1 MKEIYSNKIFNWIIL
16 IVSVLTLIETSY
28 RLTKEFEFFNV
39 LTLRIILFIV
49 PILSIFSL
57 FIKKLNK
64 EFYSRLFI
72 IVNLIALQIAIYF
85 QFLVDQLFYLVTRT
99 DLISNP
105 ILHINF
111 IIGLVLFFLSIR
123 FSKTPKIERQ
133 SEYGIMIILYGIF
146 LIVLNF
152 TKFFDYDSVKF
163 SMIKF
168 VIKFLLI
175 ISIIF
180 FANKLRTE
188 KLKFKTTIIIF
199 VILTIIN
206 GML

>member
-16 IVSVLTLIETSY
+16 IVSVFSLIDTSY
-28 RLTKEFEFFNV
+28 HLIQEFEFFNV

-49 PILSIFSL
+49 PILSILSF

-72 IVNLIALQIAIYF
+72 IVNLIVLQIAIYF
-85 QFLVDQLFYLVTRT
+85 QFLVDQFFYFVTRT

-105 ILHINF
+105 VLHINF
-111 IIGLVLFFLSIR
+111 IIGLVLFFLSIK

-133 SEYGIMIILYGIF
+133 NEYGIMIILYGIF

-152 TKFFDYDSVKF
+152 TKFFDYDSENF
-163 SMIKF
+163 SVKF
-168 VIKFLLI
+168 VIKFLLS

-180 FANKLRTE
+180 LANKSRTE
-188 KLKFKTTIIIF
+188 KLKFKTTIIF
-199 VILTIIN
+199 FLILTIIN